1 MNECYIELFDD
12 ILPYLLKERGVC
24 FLTTFSLRCLP
35 VATKMVAG
43 KLVLLPL
50 SAAMLMVYSIP
61 GVRPLRA

>member
-1 MNECYIELFDD
+1 MNECYVELFDD
-12 ILPYLLKERGVC
+12 IFTVSSQRKRCLYSDDV
-24 FLTTFSLRCLP
+24 SLRCLP

-50 SAAMLMVYSIP
+50 SAVMLMVYSIP